1 MGNFSIFSWLVA
13 LVFIV
18 IYAIP
23 LVKILNKAGYSGWW
37 LLLTFLPIINFI
49 MLYVFAFADWPSLRR
64 VRESS

>member
-49 MLYVFAFADWPSLRR
+49 MLYVFAFADWPRLRR